1 MNQLMK
7 AELTMSSRDLAELV
21 EKRHDSVKRT
31 VETLANKGVIGV
43 PQIVEYLD
51 SLGRPAKQ
59 YLIGQRDSYVVV
71 AQLSPGFTAR
81 LVDRW
86 QELERQVAKPAL
98 PDFTNPVEAARAWA
112 DAVEQKQ
119 IAQRQLEQK
128 QDLVIN
134 KAEPL
139 TLTKLVGKSA
149 VRGTNNWLVD
159 NGYQTTSYIRGCR
172 VWTLTEK
179 GREFGVQPDAY
190 TVRWAVE
197 MLDVLPPQDEL
208 LDYDSGLRKY

>member
-1 MNQLMK
+1 MNQLMQ

-21 EKRHDSVKRT
+21 EKRHDNVKRT
-31 VETLANKGVIGV
+31 VETLANRGVIGV
-43 PQIVEYLD
+43 PQFEEYLD

-59 YLIGQRDSYVVV
+59 YMIGQRDSYVVV
-71 AQLSPGFTAR
+71 AQLSPEFTAR

-112 DAVEQKQ
+112 DAMEQTQ
-119 IAQRQLEQK
+119 VAQRQLEQK
-128 QDLVIN
+128 QELVLN

-139 TLTKLVGKSA
+139 MLTKLIGRAA
-149 VRGTNNWLVD
+149 VRGTNNWLAD

-179 GREFGVQPDAY
+179 GHEFGVQVD
-190 TVRWAVE
+190 THQIKWAIE
-197 MLDVLPPQDEL
+197 MLDVLPPLSEL
-208 LDYDSGLRKY
+208 LEYDSSLRR